1 LDEDWWIDANPPS
14 EVIQMEADE
23 EIEKMALINLD
34 KRRQALADYLEI
46 DPKEVTACSSRIN
59 DVTTLQAKN
68 MLYLVGTVE
77 EVDGGI
83 RGCFEH
89 NLSDLD
95 AVFIGQTA
103 KLSAGDVQMV
113 DRLCEI
119 LDEDLETDILNEALL
134 GIVKKCGDLESLI
147 DAAVAEV
154 DRGQFLAMDG
164 EENPFGDYLIYRFR
178 EGQCSDF
185 DY

>member
-1 LDEDWWIDANPPS
+1 MESDE
-14 EVIQMEADE
+14 M
-23 EIEKMALINLD
+23 IEKMELIDVD
-34 KRRQALADYLEI
+34 KRRQALADFLEI
-46 DPKEVTACSSRIN
+46 DPKEISACSSRIN
-59 DVTTLQAKN
+59 DVTTLQAKGL
-68 MLYLVGTVE
+68 MYLVGTEE
-77 EVDGGI
+77 EVNAGI

-89 NLSDLD
+89 NLGDLD

-103 KLSAGDVQMV
+103 NLSAGDVQVV

-119 LDEDLETDILNEALL
+119 LDEEVESEILNEALL
-134 GIVKKCGDLESLI
+134 SIVKKCGDLESLVNT
-147 DAAVAEV
+147 AVAEV

-164 EENPFGDYLIYRFR
+164 EENPFGEYLIYRFR

>member
-1 LDEDWWIDANPPS
+1 
-14 EVIQMEADE
+14 
-23 EIEKMALINLD
+23 
-34 KRRQALADYLEI
+34 
-46 DPKEVTACSSRIN
+46 
-59 DVTTLQAKN
+59 
-68 MLYLVGTVE
+68 MLYLVGTDD
-77 EVDGGI
+77 EVNAGI

-89 NLSDLD
+89 NLGDLD
-95 AVFIGQTA
+95 TVFIGQTA
-103 KLSAGDVQMV
+103 KLSAGDAQMV

-154 DRGQFLAMDG
+154 DRGQFLAEDG
-164 EENPFGDYLIYRFR
+164 KENPFGDYLIYRFR

>member
-1 LDEDWWIDANPPS
+1 MELID
-14 EVIQMEADE
+14 
-23 EIEKMALINLD
+23 LD
-34 KRRQALADYLEI
+34 KRRQALADYLKI

-59 DVTTLQAKN
+59 DVTTFQAKN
-68 MLYLVGTVE
+68 MLYLVGTDD
-77 EVDGGI
+77 EVNAGI

-89 NLSDLD
+89 NLGDLD
-95 AVFIGQTA
+95 TVFIGQTA
-103 KLSAGDVQMV
+103 KLSAGDASMV

-154 DRGQFLAMDG
+154 DRGQFLAEDG
-164 EENPFGDYLIYRFR
+164 EEKPFGDYLIYRFR

>member
-1 LDEDWWIDANPPS
+1 
-14 EVIQMEADE
+14 M
-23 EIEKMALINLD
+23 IEKMELIDVD
-34 KRRQALADYLEI
+34 KRRQALADFLEI
-46 DPKEVTACSSRIN
+46 DPKEISACSSRIN
-59 DVTTLQAKN
+59 DVTTLQAKGL
-68 MLYLVGTVE
+68 MYLVGTEE
-77 EVDGGI
+77 EVNAGI

-89 NLSDLD
+89 NLGDLD

-103 KLSAGDVQMV
+103 NLSAGDVQVV

-119 LDEDLETDILNEALL
+119 LDEEVESEILNEALL
-134 GIVKKCGDLESLI
+134 SIVKKCGDLESLVNT
-147 DAAVAEV
+147 AVAEV

-164 EENPFGDYLIYRFR
+164 EENPFGEYLIYRFR

>member
-1 LDEDWWIDANPPS
+1 VESDE
-14 EVIQMEADE
+14 M
-23 EIEKMALINLD
+23 IEKMELIDVD
-34 KRRQALADYLEI
+34 KRRQALADFLQI
-46 DPKEVTACSSRIN
+46 DPKEISACSSRIN
-59 DVTTLQAKN
+59 DVTTLQAKG
-68 MLYLVGTVE
+68 MMYLVGTEE
-77 EVDGGI
+77 EVNAGI

-89 NLSDLD
+89 NLGDLD

-103 KLSAGDVQMV
+103 NLSAGDVQVV

-119 LDEDLETDILNEALL
+119 LDEEAESEILNEALL
-134 GIVKKCGDLESLI
+134 SIVKKCGDLESLVNT
-147 DAAVAEV
+147 AVADV

-164 EENPFGDYLIYRFR
+164 EENPFGEYLIYRFR

>member
-1 LDEDWWIDANPPS
+1 LET
-14 EVIQMEADE
+14 DE
-23 EIEKMALINLD
+23 EIEKMELIDLD
-34 KRRQALADYLEI
+34 KRRQALADYLKI

-59 DVTTLQAKN
+59 DVTTFQAKN
-68 MLYLVGTVE
+68 MLYLVGTDD
-77 EVDGGI
+77 EVNAGI

-89 NLSDLD
+89 NLGDLD
-95 AVFIGQTA
+95 TVFIGQTA
-103 KLSAGDVQMV
+103 KLSAGDASMV

-154 DRGQFLAMDG
+154 DRGQFLAEDG
-164 EENPFGDYLIYRFR
+164 EEKPFGDYLIYRFR

>member
-1 LDEDWWIDANPPS
+1 VET
-14 EVIQMEADE
+14 DE
-23 EIEKMALINLD
+23 EIEKMELIDLD
-34 KRRQALADYLEI
+34 KRRQALADYLKI

-59 DVTTLQAKN
+59 DVTTFQAKK
-68 MLYLVGTVE
+68 MLYLVGTDV
-77 EVDGGI
+77 EVDAGI

-89 NLSDLD
+89 NLGDLD
-95 AVFIGQTA
+95 TVFIGQTA
-103 KLSAGDVQMV
+103 KLSAGDASMV

-154 DRGQFLAMDG
+154 DRGQFLAEDG
-164 EENPFGDYLIYRFR
+164 EEKPFGDYLIYRFR

>member
-1 LDEDWWIDANPPS
+1 VET
-14 EVIQMEADE
+14 DE
-23 EIEKMALINLD
+23 EIEKMELIDLD
-34 KRRQALADYLEI
+34 KRRQALADYLKI

-59 DVTTLQAKN
+59 DVTTFQAKN
-68 MLYLVGTVE
+68 MLYLVGTDE
-77 EVDGGI
+77 EVDAGI

-89 NLSDLD
+89 NLGDLD
-95 AVFIGQTA
+95 TVFIGQTA
-103 KLSAGDVQMV
+103 KLSAGDASMV

-154 DRGQFLAMDG
+154 DRGQFLAEDG

>member
-1 LDEDWWIDANPPS
+1 
-14 EVIQMEADE
+14 METDE
-23 EIEKMALINLD
+23 ETEKMELIDLD
-34 KRRQALADYLEI
+34 KRRQALADYLKI
-46 DPKEVTACSSRIN
+46 DPKEITACSSRIN
-59 DVTTLQAKN
+59 DVTTFQAKN
-68 MLYLVGTVE
+68 MLYLVGTEE
-77 EVDGGI
+77 EVDMGI

-89 NLSDLD
+89 NLGDLD
-95 AVFIGQTA
+95 TVFIGQTA
-103 KLSAGDVQMV
+103 KLSAGDAQMV
-113 DRLCEI
+113 DRLCEV
-119 LDEDLETDILNEALL
+119 LDEDLETDILNEAIL

-154 DRGQFLAMDG
+154 DRGQFLAEDG

>member
-1 LDEDWWIDANPPS
+1 VET
-14 EVIQMEADE
+14 DE
-23 EIEKMALINLD
+23 EIEKMELINLD
-34 KRRQALADYLEI
+34 KRRQALADYLKI

-77 EVDGGI
+77 EVDEGI

-103 KLSAGDVQMV
+103 KLSTGDVQMV
-113 DRLCEI
+113 YRLCEI

-164 EENPFGDYLIYRFR
+164 EENPFGEYLIYRFR

>member
-1 LDEDWWIDANPPS
+1 VES
-14 EVIQMEADE
+14 DE
-23 EIEKMALINLD
+23 EIEKMELINLD
-34 KRRQALADYLEI
+34 KRRQALADFLEI
-46 DPKEVTACSSRIN
+46 DPKEINACSSRIN
-59 DVTTLQAKN
+59 DIATFQARG
-68 MLYLVGTVE
+68 MLYLVGTEE
-77 EVDGGI
+77 EVNEGI

-95 AVFIGQTA
+95 KVFIGQTA
-103 KLSAGDVQMV
+103 NLSPGDVQVV

-119 LDEDLETDILNEALL
+119 LDEELETDILNEALL
-134 GIVKKCGDLESLI
+134 SIVTKCGDLESLI

-164 EENPFGDYLIYRFR
+164 EETPFGDHLIYRFR

>member
-1 LDEDWWIDANPPS
+1 
-14 EVIQMEADE
+14 METDE
-23 EIEKMALINLD
+23 EIEKKELINLD

-46 DPKEVTACSSRIN
+46 DSKEVTACSSRIN

-77 EVDGGI
+77 EVEGGI

-134 GIVKKCGDLESLI
+134 SIVKKCGDLESLI

-185 DY
+185 DFE

>member
-1 LDEDWWIDANPPS
+1 VET
-14 EVIQMEADE
+14 DE
-23 EIEKMALINLD
+23 EIEKKELINLD

-134 GIVKKCGDLESLI
+134 SIVKKCGDLESLI

-185 DY
+185 DFE

>member
-1 LDEDWWIDANPPS
+1 
-14 EVIQMEADE
+14 
-23 EIEKMALINLD
+23 
-34 KRRQALADYLEI
+34 
-46 DPKEVTACSSRIN
+46 
-59 DVTTLQAKN
+59 
-68 MLYLVGTVE
+68 MLYLVGTEE
-77 EVDGGI
+77 EVNAGI

-89 NLSDLD
+89 NLGDLD
-95 AVFIGQTA
+95 SVFIGQTA
-103 KLSAGDVQMV
+103 NLSPGDVQVV

-119 LDEDLETDILNEALL
+119 LDEESETEILNEALL
-134 GIVKKCGDLESLI
+134 SIVTKCGDLESLI

>member
-1 LDEDWWIDANPPS
+1 MRIGGLMPICPF
-14 EVIQMEADE
+14 EVIQVESDE
-23 EIEKMALINLD
+23 EIEKMELIDLD
-34 KRRQALADYLEI
+34 KRRQALADYLQINPNEI
-46 DPKEVTACSSRIN
+46 NACSSRIN
-59 DVTTLQAKN
+59 DVTTLQARG
-68 MLYLVGTVE
+68 MIYLVGTEE
-77 EVDGGI
+77 EVNAGI

-89 NLSDLD
+89 NLGDLD
-95 AVFIGQTA
+95 SVFIGQTA
-103 KLSAGDVQMV
+103 NLSPGDVQVV

-119 LDEDLETDILNEALL
+119 LDEELETETLNEALL
-134 GIVKKCGDLESLI
+134 SIVTKCGDLESLI

-154 DRGQFLAMDG
+154 DRGQFLAMDE